1 LKVLHITPTY
11 IPAYRYGGTIFS
23 VHRLCKELVKQG
35 VDVTVYTSNLNGND
49 ILDVKTNTEVIIDG
63 VRVIYFPSKILKKLY
78 YMPLLKQH
86 FLKNVSNY
94 DLVHC
99 HSVFNYA
106 QNGVLSICKKRGIP
120 FILSPRG
127 MLESALIR
135 QKSRWLKAIW
145 LALVEKNNLF
155 NADYI
160 NFTSDRELEE
170 YKKLGLPIK
179 NSYILGNGIELQN
192 RKKETRRDQ
201 KSILFVGRINWKKN
215 IDIMIESIALLPG
228 YKLIIVGPDS
238 ENYWKKLWELVKKL
252 SLENRV
258 EYIGEKYGADKQDLF
273 RNAGCLA
280 LISKSENFGNVV
292 IEAMSYNTPVIVS
305 KGVGIS
311 DTIEKTNSGLVIEP
325 SAIQLAESVKKMENE
340 ELRKAILSN
349 ANKLI
354 QNKYSIEFVVKETKK
369 IYQICINEKHTNIRA
384 PKCV

>member
-1 LKVLHITPTY
+1 
-11 IPAYRYGGTIFS
+11 
-23 VHRLCKELVKQG
+23 
-35 VDVTVYTSNLNGND
+35 
-49 ILDVKTNTEVIIDG
+49 
-63 VRVIYFPSKILKKLY
+63 
-78 YMPLLKQH
+78 
-86 FLKNVSNY
+86 
-94 DLVHC
+94 
-99 HSVFNYA
+99 
-106 QNGVLSICKKRGIP
+106 
-120 FILSPRG
+120 
-127 MLESALIR
+127 
-135 QKSRWLKAIW
+135 
-145 LALVEKNNLF
+145 
-155 NADYI
+155 
-160 NFTSDRELEE
+160 
-170 YKKLGLPIK
+170 
-179 NSYILGNGIELQN
+179 
-192 RKKETRRDQ
+192 
-201 KSILFVGRINWKKN
+201 
-215 IDIMIESIALLPG
+215 
-228 YKLIIVGPDS
+228 
-238 ENYWKKLWELVKKL
+238 NYWKKLWELVKKL